1 MGQKGQTGTGMDE
14 VAEIQARI
22 KQRLAEKGMSL
33 ADLAARIL
41 LEDHDEDDALAVAR
55 FTDTLKKQLKRP
67 STPIKK
73 LERYWEIL
81 LSDRQGLEGR
91 YPSVTS
97 SLSLLPK
104 QVLDQLHKL
113 SADIDVL
120 LLKK

>member
-1 MGQKGQTGTGMDE
+1 MNE
-14 VAEIQARI
+14 VSEMQARI

-33 ADLAARIL
+33 ADLAKRIL
-41 LEDHDEDDALAVAR
+41 LEDHDEDDPATVAY
-55 FTDTLKKQLKRP
+55 FTDALKKQLKRS
-67 STPIKK
+67 STPIEK
-73 LERYWEIL
+73 LRRYWEIL

-113 SADIDVL
+113 SAEIDVL
-120 LLKK
+120 LQKNE

>member
-1 MGQKGQTGTGMDE
+1 MNE
-14 VAEIQARI
+14 VAEMQARI

-33 ADLAARIL
+33 ADLAKRIL
-41 LEDHDEDDALAVAR
+41 LEDHDQDDPATATVAY
-55 FTDTLKKQLKRP
+55 FTDALKKQLKRS
-67 STPIKK
+67 STPIER
-73 LERYWEIL
+73 LRRYWEIL

-113 SADIDVL
+113 SAEIDVL
-120 LLKK
+120 LQKNE